1 MIIFEKENGIFYLNT
16 KNTTY
21 AMEVAEGKYLLHR
34 YWGKRLKNPLDKAD
48 EYNYMRR
55 CLVPADINGKNSDI
69 LPFEYSTWGNAD
81 MRIPAAEFTFSDGS
95 RVSRFEYRDYNI
107 SAGKNKLARRATG

>member
-69 LPFEYSTWGNAD
+69 LPFEHSHLGKCRYAYSCGGIYIF
-81 MRIPAAEFTFSDGS
+81 RRPAAFQDLNT
-95 RVSRFEYRDYNI
+95 RDYDI
-107 SAGKNKLARRATG
+107 ILRKKRD